1 MDQGA
6 LTGLFCSRP
15 QNFAWFLGAGASR
28 SAGLPTATDILW
40 LMKRRYYCQEENQ
53 DIARQDIQNPAIRT
67 RIKSYME
74 SRGFPS
80 EGADEEYGVYFE
92 KIFGDDKQRQRQYI
106 KKVLAEDKV
115 TLNVGNR
122 VLGAMMAAGTVR
134 SVFTTNFDTVVEK
147 AVAETSGQSIAAY
160 HLEGSASAVDAL
172 NNEEFPI
179 YCKLHGD
186 FRYDS
191 LKNLPGDLKE
201 QNADLAKCLVNAANR
216 FGLIV
221 AGYSGRDAS
230 IIKLLRDALGSPNP
244 FPHGLYWTGLK
255 GAQPALPVA
264 SLLEAA
270 RGNGVQAEYVEIE
283 TYDALML
290 RLWRNL
296 EGRPE
301 ELDKKVRKTEF
312 AKAAISLPPPGRA
325 NSIIRM
331 NALPVLSSP
340 SKCQELRFREPKTT
354 WKDLRAGQKRVP
366 GAIILTKSEKIFCWG
381 READIKRAFPEGLLS
396 IGEADLPEDFAA
408 PNNLPIKGLVEE
420 ALCKAL
426 ARGKPLVSRSTRTN
440 TFLIANALDNDQS
453 ALQPLLDIAGSIAGN
468 VPGVF
473 TPVTDFHPQSEQVR
487 WSEAVQ
493 VSLDVRDGRFWVLL
507 TPDIWIWPQRARRNA
522 TEFLDRRRGDRFNAK
537 FNSLLDAWAKLIL
550 ATDQRNVE
558 IAVST
563 LEDGTEAEN
572 PKFVLSSRTGF
583 TKRIAS

>member
-53 DIARQDIQNPAIRT
+53 DIARQDIQNAAVRT
-67 RIKSYME
+67 RIQSYME

-80 EGADEEYGVYFE
+80 EGADDEYGVYFK
-92 KIFGDDKQRQRQYI
+92 KIFADDKERQRRYI
-106 KKVLAEDKV
+106 KKVLAEVRV
-115 TLNVGNR
+115 TLSVGNR
-122 VLGAMMAAGTVR
+122 VLGAMMAAGTAR
-134 SVFTTNFDTVVEK
+134 AVFTTNFDSVVEK

-160 HLEGSASAVDAL
+160 HLEGSASAVQAL
-172 NNEEFPI
+172 NNEEFPL

-191 LKNLPGDLKE
+191 LKNLPDDLTE
-201 QNADLAKCLVNAANR
+201 QNTDLSKCLVNAANR

-221 AGYSGRDAS
+221 AGYSGRDDS
-230 IIKLLRDALGSPNP
+230 IIKLLHEALETSNP

-255 GAQPALPVA
+255 GGKPAPAVV

-270 RGNGVQAEYVEIE
+270 RDKGVEAEFIEIE

-296 EGRPE
+296 EERPE
-301 ELDKKVRKTEF
+301 ELDKKVRRTEF
-312 AKAAISLPPPGRA
+312 VQASIPLPPPGIA
-325 NSIIRM
+325 NPIIRM
-331 NALPVLSSP
+331 NALPVVSSP
-340 SKCQELRFREPKTT
+340 SKCQELRFREPKT

-366 GAIILTKSEKIFCWG
+366 GAIVVTKSEKVLCWG
-381 READIKRAFPEGLLS
+381 READIKSAYPEGLLS
-396 IGEADLPEDFAA
+396 IEESELPGDLSA
-408 PNNLPIKGLVEE
+408 PTNLQIKGLVEE
-420 ALCKAL
+420 ALCNAL
-426 ARGKPLVSRSTRTN
+426 ARGKPLVSRSTRTE
-440 TFLIANALDNDQS
+440 TFLIANALANDKS
-453 ALQPLLDIAGSIAGN
+453 ALQPLLDITGTIAGN

-473 TPVTDFHPQSEQVR
+473 TPVTEFHPQSEQVR

-493 VSLDVRDGRFWVLL
+493 VSLDVRDGKLWVLL
-507 TPDIWIWPQRARRNA
+507 NPDIWIWPQRARRNA

-550 ATDQRNVE
+550 GTDQRNIE

-563 LEDGTEAEN
+563 FEDGTEVEN
-572 PKFVLSSRTGF
+572 PEFILLSRTGF
-583 TKRIAS
+583 SLRVAS

>member
-1 MDQGA
+1 M
-6 LTGLFCSRP
+6 
-15 QNFAWFLGAGASR
+15 
-28 SAGLPTATDILW
+28 
-40 LMKRRYYCQEENQ
+40 
-53 DIARQDIQNPAIRT
+53 
-67 RIKSYME
+67 
-74 SRGFPS
+74 GFPS

-92 KIFGDDKQRQRQYI
+92 KIFADDKQRQRQYI

-122 VLGAMMAAGTVR
+122 VLGAMMAAGTAR
-134 SVFTTNFDTVVEK
+134 AVFTTNFDTVVEK

-191 LKNLPGDLKE
+191 LKNLPDDLKE
-201 QNADLAKCLVNAANR
+201 QNADLPKCLVNATNR

-230 IIKLLRDALGSPNP
+230 IIKLLHDALESPNP

-255 GAQPALPVA
+255 GGQPTPPVA

-270 RGNGVQAEYVEIE
+270 RDKDVQAEYVEIE

-301 ELDKKVRKTEF
+301 GLDKKVRKTEF
-312 AKAAISLPPPGRA
+312 AEAVISLPPPGRA
-325 NSIIRM
+325 NPIIRM

-340 SKCQELRFREPKTT
+340 SKCQELRFREPKT
-354 WKDLRAGQKRVP
+354 WKDLRAGQKRIP
-366 GAIILTKSEKIFCWG
+366 GAIILTKSEKVLCWG
-381 READIKRAFPEGLLS
+381 READIKTAFPEGLMS
-396 IGEADLPEDFAA
+396 IEETDLPVDLSA
-408 PNNLPIKGLVEE
+408 PNNLQVKGLVEE
-420 ALCKAL
+420 ALCTAL
-426 ARGKPLVSRSTRTN
+426 ARGKPLVSRSTRTE
-440 TFLIANALDNDQS
+440 TFLIANALANDQS
-453 ALQPLLDIAGSIAGN
+453 ALQPLLDITGTIAGN

-493 VSLDVRDGRFWVLL
+493 VSLDVRDGRLWVLL
-507 TPDIWIWPQRARRNA
+507 NPDIWIWPQRARRNA

-550 ATDQRNVE
+550 GTEQRNVE
-558 IAVST
+558 ITVST
-563 LEDGTEAEN
+563 FEDGTEAEN
-572 PKFVLSSRTGF
+572 PEFVLSSRTGF